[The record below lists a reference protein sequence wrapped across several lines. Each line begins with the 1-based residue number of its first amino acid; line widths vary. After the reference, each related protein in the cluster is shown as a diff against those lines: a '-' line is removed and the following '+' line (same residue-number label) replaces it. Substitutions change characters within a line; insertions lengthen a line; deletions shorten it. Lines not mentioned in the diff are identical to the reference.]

1 MIIVIAI
8 IFIFYVDIVKIF
20 SYPFIKYMLTVQ
32 VHYITFL
39 LVICG

>member
-8 IFIFYVDIVKIF
+8 IFIFYVDWVKL
-20 SYPFIKYMLTVQ
+20 SIKYMLTVQ